1 MPNGDV
7 GQSGRKSDISS
18 TPSRLTSDTS
28 LIANE
33 GVQIIASP
41 SNSETIYVGT
51 SSSITANSGDGD
63 GFPLIAGAAL
73 FLPEVH
79 PSDIYLVSPSA
90 SNLVVWYY
98 IK

>member
-18 TPSRLTSDTS
+18 TPSRLVSDTT
-28 LIANE
+28 LMANE
-33 GVQIIASP
+33 GVQIIAS
-41 SNSETIYVGT
+41 SANSETIYVGT
-51 SSSITANSGDGD
+51 SNSITANAGVND

-79 PSDIYLVSPSA
+79 PADIWIVSPSA